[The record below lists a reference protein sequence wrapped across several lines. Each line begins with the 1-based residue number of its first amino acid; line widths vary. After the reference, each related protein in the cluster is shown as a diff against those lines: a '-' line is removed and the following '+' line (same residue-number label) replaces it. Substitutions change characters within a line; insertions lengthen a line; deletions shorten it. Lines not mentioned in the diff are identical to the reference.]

1 MIAVALLLLILVAG
15 VGFLYWLLVVTEGAY
30 LGSGVV
36 AFLYDRGA
44 ASYDRVKQFDAVD
57 DARRLALPLV
67 RALRGV
73 KRPLVL
79 DVATGTGRLPQTL
92 LRNLEFEGTIVGLD
106 VSIGMLREAKRKTA
120 RYHGRVYWLW
130 KDAMDLP
137 FANDSFDAVTCLEA
151 LEFMRDPV
159 GAVKEMARVLRPGG
173 TLVATNRIGLDG
185 LLMPGR
191 AFSKATLEA
200 RLADLPFVSL
210 ETKKWQ
216 AYYDLVWGRKEG
228 SLPAGARPR
237 EIEQVLWCPRCQGS
251 ALSMGSTRLAC
262 ESCGSQYP
270 VKNDIIWFQT
280 PSTHEPGRRWTV

>member
-1 MIAVALLLLILVAG
+1 MIAVALLLLTLAAG
-15 VGFLYWLLVVTEGAY
+15 VGLLYWLVIVTEGAY
-30 LGSGVV
+30 LGSGAV

-44 ASYDRVKQFDAVD
+44 ASYDRVKQFDTVD

-73 KRPLVL
+73 KRPMVL

-106 VSIGMLREAKRKTA
+106 VSMGMLREAKRKTA

-151 LEFMRDPV
+151 IEFMRDPV
-159 GAVKEMARVLRPGG
+159 GVVKEMTRVLRPGG
-173 TLVATNRIGLDG
+173 TLLATNRIGLDG

-210 ETKKWQ
+210 ETKQWQ
-216 AYYDLVWGRKEG
+216 AYYDLVWVRKEG
-228 SLPAGARPR
+228 CLATGARPR
-237 EIEQVLWCPRCQGS
+237 ELEQVLWCPQCHGS
-251 ALSMGSTRLAC
+251 PLSMGSTSVAC

-270 VKNDIIWFQT
+270 VKDDIIWLQT
-280 PSTHEPGRRWTV
+280 PHVEEPSRRWRR

>member
-1 MIAVALLLLILVAG
+1 MIAVALLLLTLAAG
-15 VGFLYWLLVVTEGAY
+15 VGLLYWLVIVTEGAY
-30 LGSGVV
+30 LGSGAV

-44 ASYDRVKQFDAVD
+44 ASYDRVKQFDSVD

-73 KRPLVL
+73 KRPMVL

-106 VSIGMLREAKRKTA
+106 VSMGMLREAKRKTA

-151 LEFMRDPV
+151 IEFMRDPV
-159 GAVKEMARVLRPGG
+159 GVVKEMTRVLRPGG
-173 TLVATNRIGLDG
+173 TLLATNRIGLDG

-210 ETKKWQ
+210 ETKQWQ
-216 AYYDLVWGRKEG
+216 AYYDLVWARKEG
-228 SLPAGARPR
+228 CLATGARPR
-237 EIEQVLWCPRCQGS
+237 EIEQVLWCPRCHGS
-251 ALSMGSTRLAC
+251 PLSMGSTRVAC

-270 VKNDIIWFQT
+270 VKDDIIWLQT
-280 PSTHEPGRRWTV
+280 PHVEEPSRRWRR